1 MEKKGRKASE
11 NQNQEN
17 IKVRELVEIIK
28 ALKQRN
34 SLYHCQTEQIIDR
47 PTALI
52 ITQNYMKNRKPE
64 RKKRGKSQ

>member
-1 MEKKGRKASE
+1 MKKS
-11 NQNQEN
+11 
-17 IKVRELVEIIK
+17 
-28 ALKQRN
+28 

-47 PTALI
+47 PTALT